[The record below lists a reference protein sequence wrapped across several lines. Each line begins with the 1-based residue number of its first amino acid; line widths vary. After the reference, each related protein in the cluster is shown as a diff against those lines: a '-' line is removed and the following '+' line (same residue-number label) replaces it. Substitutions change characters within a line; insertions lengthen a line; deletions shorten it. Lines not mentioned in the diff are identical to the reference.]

1 MPKVMP
7 ARSPAPD
14 GVATGVLL
22 ANLGTPDA
30 PTPAA
35 LRRYLGEFLSD
46 PCVVDLPRLLWW
58 PILHGLVLRTRPAKS
73 AAAYARIWTDAG
85 SPLLVHSR
93 VIAAALKRELAART
107 GAEMPLALGMR
118 YGRPSL
124 AEALTELGNAAVARI
139 VVLPLYPQYS
149 RATLGS
155 TMAVFTRLAGK
166 PLDVIQDYYA
176 HPGYLAALEGSV
188 REFWESHGRGE
199 KLLISFHGIPQAM
212 ARRGDP
218 YPQQCMR
225 TAQYLAERLQL
236 AADQWHLVF
245 QSRFGRAHW
254 LEPYTEDT
262 LKKLAVQN
270 VTTVDVI
277 CPGFAADCLETLEE
291 IALRYAQAFR
301 AAGGRELRYIPALND
316 RPAHTR
322 ALADL
327 VMAKLAL
334 PRI

>member
-1 MPKVMP
+1 MPKITP
-7 ARSPAPD
+7 ARSPTRN

-30 PTPAA
+30 ATPEA

-46 PCVVDLPRLLWW
+46 PCVVELPRVVWW
-58 PILHGLVLRTRPAKS
+58 PILHGLVLRTRSAKS
-73 AAAYARIWTDAG
+73 AAAYARIWTEAG

-93 VIAAALKRELAART
+93 AIAAALKRELAART

-124 AEALTELGNAAVARI
+124 AEALGELRRAGVARI

-155 TMAVFTRLAGK
+155 TLAALTRLAGE
-166 PLDVIQDYYA
+166 PLDIIQDYYA
-176 HPGYLAALEGSV
+176 HPGYLVALADSV
-188 REFWESHGRGE
+188 SEYWEAHGRGE
-199 KLLISFHGIPQAM
+199 QLLISFHGIPVHM
-212 ARRGDP
+212 SRRGDP
-218 YPQQCMR
+218 YRAQCGR
-225 TAQYLAERLQL
+225 TAQFLAGRLQL
-236 AADQWHLVF
+236 APDQWQLVF

-262 LKKLAVQN
+262 LKKLAAQRVK
-270 VTTVDVI
+270 TVDVI

-291 IALRYAQAFR
+291 IALRYAHSFR

-316 RPAHTR
+316 RPAHVR

-327 VMAKLAL
+327 VMAKRAL